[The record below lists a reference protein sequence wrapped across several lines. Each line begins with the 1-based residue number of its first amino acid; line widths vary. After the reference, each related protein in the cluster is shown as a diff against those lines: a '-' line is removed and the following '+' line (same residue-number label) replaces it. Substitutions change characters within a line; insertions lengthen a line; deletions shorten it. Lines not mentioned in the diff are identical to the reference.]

1 MKKLGIIGLTLALLL
16 TFSACGGEQEETQ
29 GPVTDTNLTPYEE
42 EPVIT
47 EMEGDLE
54 DLEALL
60 GQPITLPDT
69 WEVSR
74 CTVIDDYM
82 GQIEFSIGETTYVAR
97 YAAGQQENLSA
108 MEKNFATTETVEIN
122 GVSVALRYTDAEE
135 SSTAVNFGVADAYD
149 QSRDVTFCII
159 EKNFTTVE
167 DLQSAMEALMESVTG
182 NGNAAGTDTAEPDAN
197 QEGDTETQT
206 DEGLMEESVCFS

>member
-159 EKNFTTVE
+159 EKNFTTAE